1 MAVLGAVALGTA
13 VVQGISSIRRGRR
26 QEQLARQRAE
36 QKRRQQ
42 EEIARRT
49 QSEIALIRSAAK
61 DAVGEAT
68 TRYAGAGID
77 VGSGA
82 SVQAQM
88 QSFENMGR
96 VIMNKQYEAA
106 FRIDQ
111 LALEERWELKQGQEM
126 RQASVIDA
134 VGGLISTG
142 ININR
147 ASGG

>member
-1 MAVLGAVALGTA
+1 MSLLGALALGSSLA
-13 VVQGISSIRRGRR
+13 SGVASIRRGRR
-26 QEQLARQRAE
+26 QEQLARERAE

-42 EEIARRT
+42 QEIARRT
-49 QSEIALIRSAAK
+49 KSEIALIRSASK
-61 DAVGEAT
+61 DTVGEGV
-68 TRYAGAGID
+68 TRYAGSGIAVD
-77 VGSGA
+77 SGA

-88 QSFENMGR
+88 ESFENMGR
-96 VIMNKQYEAA
+96 VIMNKQYESA
-106 FRIDQ
+106 FRINQ